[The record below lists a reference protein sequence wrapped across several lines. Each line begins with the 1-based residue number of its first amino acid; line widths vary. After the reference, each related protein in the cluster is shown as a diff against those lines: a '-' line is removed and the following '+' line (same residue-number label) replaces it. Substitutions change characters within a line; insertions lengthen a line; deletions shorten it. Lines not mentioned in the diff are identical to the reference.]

1 MMLSGIATVL
11 RELHTLAQDVIAML
25 QEVRALAHDLR
36 QRGDSP
42 ERPPIRPE
50 DMVAAAAENERLVSQ
65 FEEMLGGAEE
75 SRTDKIRVVEATPQW
90 PADRPS
96 PVGAEGTVAYVCGQP
111 QLATLA
117 GFGQVSPGGIRWEVV
132 PDVAAPSP
140 SAPPALTEDVQW
152 VFVTGAN
159 PEWVHSHSGAVLAPF
174 DDPTPVALV
183 SQGGT
188 PVRVDGIPG
197 APAAAPEGLT
207 WSLTHPKRATP
218 VAAAPLSP

>member
-11 RELHTLAQDVIAML
+11 REIHTLAQDVIAML
-25 QEVRALAHDLR
+25 QEVRALARDLR

-42 ERPPIRPE
+42 ERPQIRPE
-50 DMVAAAAENERLVSQ
+50 DMAAAAAENERIASQ
-65 FEEMLGGAEE
+65 FEEMLGGTEE
-75 SRTDKIRVVEATPQW
+75 SRVDRIRVVEATPQW
-90 PADRPS
+90 PADKPS

-111 QLATLA
+111 QFATLT
-117 GFGQVSPGGIRWEVV
+117 GLGQVAPGGIRWEVI
-132 PDVAAPSP
+132 PDAPSANG

-152 VFVTGAN
+152 VYVTGTT
-159 PEWVHSHSGAVLAPF
+159 PEWLSSHSGAVLAPF

-183 SQGGT
+183 LQGGT

-218 VAAAPLSP
+218 VAAPLLSP